1 MADQVEGAILQR
13 DGETYAVMVRSPGGL
28 VTPDL
33 LEKVARVARKYP
45 VDMVKITSGQR
56 LDLIGV
62 RAGDL
67 DAVFAELGDDAVRRT
82 GPCVRYVQ
90 SCPGIRN
97 CKNGTQD
104 SLALAR
110 AIEAKYRELPFPGK
124 IKIGVSGCPRCC
136 GESRIRDIGILGNRD
151 GWTVLFGG
159 NSGTRPR
166 FGDVLATGL
175 TTVEVH
181 DLIAR
186 LLEYY
191 RANAKPKERSAR
203 FMERIGM
210 ETLRHDLLDLVP
222 YIALKSG
229 PEPEGT

>member
-1 MADQVEGAILQR
+1 MAEQVEGAIPQR
-13 DGETYAVMVRSPGGL
+13 DGETYAVMVRSPGGV
-28 VTPDL
+28 VTPEL

-45 VDMVKITSGQR
+45 VDLVKITSGQR

-62 RAGDL
+62 RAGDIA
-67 DAVFAELGDDAVRRT
+67 AVFAELGDDAVRKT
-82 GPCVRYVQ
+82 GPCLRYVQ

-97 CKNGTQD
+97 CRNGTQD

-110 AIEAKYRELPFPGK
+110 AIEAQYREQPFPGK
-124 IKIGVSGCPRCC
+124 IKIGVSGCMRCC
-136 GESRIRDIGILGNRD
+136 GESRIRDIGIMGTRE
-151 GWTVLFGG
+151 GWTILFGG

-166 FGDVLATGL
+166 FGDVLAAGL
-175 TTVEVH
+175 TTDEVF
-181 DLIAR
+181 DLLAR

-191 RANAKPKERSAR
+191 RTHAKPKERTAR

-222 YIALKSG
+222 YIALKTG
-229 PEPEGT
+229 PERDGS